1 MDACECNVT
10 EAGFCCCVYFS
21 GQVPC
26 SDFSCTFCLSVA
38 GGRPHLSPVLL
49 SLAEVL
55 GFYPVTLWVR
65 GRLEAGQS
73 ITQSLGSPPLA
84 VFFLLSAA
92 ALASLSS
99 GSSEQKALG

>member
-1 MDACECNVT
+1 MRVNVT
-10 EAGFCCCVYFS
+10 LQRLVSVAVSISAGR
-21 GQVPC
+21 
-26 SDFSCTFCLSVA
+26 CLAQTSVARSVSRVA

-55 GFYPVTLWVR
+55 GFYPVKLWFR
-65 GRLEAGQS
+65 GQLEAGQS
-73 ITQSLGSPPLA
+73 ITQNLGAPSLA

-92 ALASLSS
+92 ALVSLSS